1 MKSKRKALLL
11 AFSAI
16 LLVAASVLGT
26 YAFLTAQSQKVENT
40 FTVGKVAITLDE
52 AKVTAMGVVD
62 GSERV
67 QANSYKLIPGHSYVK
82 DPTVHITAGSE
93 NSWLFVRV
101 NNGLSAIEK
110 AGDTTIAKQMEKLG
124 WTAVAPGSDIYAYQ
138 STVTADANIKV
149 FEQFIVDGTKTGT
162 DLTAYPSAKITVEA
176 YAVQADGFDNAAAAL
191 TAAPFPAPFPA
202 P

>member
-93 NSWLFVRV
+93 DSWLFVRV

-138 STVTADANIKV
+138 SSVKADANIKV

-162 DLTAYPSAKITVEA
+162 DLTAYASAKITVEA

-191 TAAPFPAPFPA
+191 TAAPFPAP
-202 P
+202 

>member
-93 NSWLFVRV
+93 DSWLFVRV
-101 NNGLSAIEK
+101 KNGLSAIEK

-138 STVTADANIKV
+138 STVKADANIKV

-162 DLTAYPSAKITVEA
+162 DLTAYASAKITVEA

-191 TAAPFPAPFPA
+191 TAAPFPAP
-202 P
+202 